1 MKALDYQ
8 PFKLE
13 RKSLPEENKSD
24 LKEPMKLKKLKWKE
38 IQKSLWFKSPCEDFN
53 LLIKDISD
61 NLDNG
66 TTMNKRVCDLRN
78 AEKFLL
84 GIISENK
91 SLELSNDLIKGD
103 IAALKS
109 AKIRDE
115 IFWVV

>member
-1 MKALDYQ
+1 
-8 PFKLE
+8 
-13 RKSLPEENKSD
+13 
-24 LKEPMKLKKLKWKE
+24 MKLKKLKLKE
-38 IQKSLWFKSPCEDFN
+38 IQKSLQVKSSCEDFN
-53 LLIKDISD
+53 LLIKDVSN

-66 TTMNKRVCDLRN
+66 TTMNKRTYDLRN
-78 AEKFLL
+78 AERFLL

-91 SLELSNDLIKGD
+91 SPELSNDLIKGD